1 MLLARL
7 GHALLGN
14 LSTGKGEISASKA
27 TIRPGQN
34 F

>member
-7 GHALLGN
+7 GLALSGN
-14 LSTGKGEISASKA
+14 LSTGKGKIRANKA